1 MLIVSLVASR
11 AGVMQYSLYPRGL
24 ECIIK
29 GVPFVTF
36 GRKGIGP
43 RIPRI
48 GPPQT
53 KLCQV
58 TPPPPTPTPPPL

>member
-1 MLIVSLVASR
+1 MTKRVLAIYSYQVAMLIVSLVASR

-53 KLCQV
+53 KL
-58 TPPPPTPTPPPL
+58 

>member
-1 MLIVSLVASR
+1 MTTRVLAIYSYQVAMLIVSLVASR

-53 KLCQV
+53 KL
-58 TPPPPTPTPPPL
+58 